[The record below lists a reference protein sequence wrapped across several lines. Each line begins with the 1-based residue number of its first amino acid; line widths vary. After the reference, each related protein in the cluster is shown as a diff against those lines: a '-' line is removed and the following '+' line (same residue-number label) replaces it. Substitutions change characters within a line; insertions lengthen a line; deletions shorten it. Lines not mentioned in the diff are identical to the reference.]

1 MEARIKRTVVSLI
14 VVNLCCLFAQQT
26 LFAQRSYQA
35 TSQNFVVFAPDARLA
50 QQASTLAEQYRKQLS
65 IDWLGYEIE
74 TWRERCPIHIQIGPH
89 AGGET
94 SFAFVQ
100 NGGVTQGEPISW
112 QMKIYGPVDRL
123 LDAVLPH
130 EVTHTIFA
138 THFGQPL
145 PRWADE
151 GACTTVEHASERAKN
166 HRMLI
171 SFLTGKPS
179 RGIPFNRMFTMK
191 QYPHDILP
199 LYAQGYS
206 VARYLI
212 GQKGRQH
219 FVKFLE
225 KGMSLEQSRN
235 DTRSW
240 NVATSEYYGYEDL
253 SDLQISW
260 LKWVR
265 DGSPD
270 QTPAS
275 PANPAVAIASSIP
288 ASQPASATEPVRTA
302 SLNDNGSPSSSVASA
317 SFVDPSGRYS
327 LGENDGS
334 SSRKSTPSP
343 APPVVASVQN
353 DKELTTK
360 PDHLNTW
367 YARQSR
373 AKQAVELPQ
382 AGHSSQPTVATKS
395 DPFGNFRPGSIKRA
409 DAFRNP
415 VDAILKAGNR
425 SANSSPGTIWR

>member
-1 MEARIKRTVVSLI
+1 MEARQNRIYVLII
-14 VVNLCCLFAQQT
+14 VVILFCLTEQRQ
-26 LFAQRSYQA
+26 LLAQRSYQT

-50 QQASTLAEQYRKQLS
+50 QQASVLAEQYRKQLS
-65 IDWLGYEIE
+65 LDWLGYEIE

-100 NGGVTQGEPISW
+100 QNGASRGEPISW

-130 EVTHTIFA
+130 EITHTIFA

-151 GACTTVEHASERAKN
+151 GACTTVEHESERAKN

-179 RGIPFNRMFTMK
+179 RGIPFNRMFTMR

-219 FVKFLE
+219 FVKFIE
-225 KGMSLEQSRN
+225 KGLSLEQSRH

-240 NVATSEYYGYEDL
+240 DTATSEYYGFENL

-265 DGSPD
+265 DGSPA
-270 QTPAS
+270 QP
-275 PANPAVAIASSIP
+275 NPAAAVAQAGQASSIP
-288 ASQPASATEPVRTA
+288 SSQTVSTVTEPVRTA
-302 SLNDNGSPSSSVASA
+302 SLENNSSTGSSSVSA
-317 SFVDPSGRYS
+317 ANFVDPSGRYT
-327 LGENDGS
+327 LANNGS
-334 SSRKSTPSP
+334 ASRSNPKQS
-343 APPVVASVQN
+343 APPESAKPSRPTTDLASRSTSAPA
-353 DKELTTK
+353 K
-360 PDHLNTW
+360 LNTW
-367 YARQSR
+367 YARESR
-373 AKQAVELPQ
+373 AKQAVEMPRP
-382 AGHSSQPTVATKS
+382 SEVPKP
-395 DPFGNFRPGSIKRA
+395 DPFSNFRPGSVKRS
-409 DAFRNP
+409 DTVKNP
-415 VDAILKAGNR
+415 VDALLKAGQR
-425 SANSSPGTIWR
+425 TANSSPGTIWR

>member
-1 MEARIKRTVVSLI
+1 MEARQNRTYVSLI
-14 VVNLCCLFAQQT
+14 VVTLFCLTVQQQ
-26 LFAQRSYQA
+26 LFAQRAYQA

-50 QQASTLAEQYRKQLS
+50 QQASVLAEQYRKQLS
-65 IDWLGYEIE
+65 LDWLGYEIE
-74 TWRERCPIHIQIGPH
+74 SWRERCPIHIQIGPQ

-100 NGGVTQGEPISW
+100 QNGASRGEPISW

-130 EVTHTIFA
+130 EITHTIFA

-151 GACTTVEHASERAKN
+151 GACTTVEHESERAKN

-179 RGIPFNRMFTMK
+179 RGIPFNRMFTMR

-225 KGMSLEQSRN
+225 KGLSLEQSRH
-235 DTRSW
+235 DTKSW
-240 NVATSEYYGYEDL
+240 NIATNEYYGFDDL

-265 DGSPD
+265 DGSPA
-270 QTPAS
+270 QVPSEAQ
-275 PANPAVAIASSIP
+275 VAQIGIASSIP
-288 ASQPASATEPVRTA
+288 SSQNSSTINEPVRTA
-302 SLNDNGSPSSSVASA
+302 SLANNSNNNSSVAA
-317 SFVDPSGRYS
+317 ANFVDPAGRYS
-327 LGENDGS
+327 IAGDGGGS
-334 SSRKSTPSP
+334 ETKQPEPPKTAKPVADLVDRNSPTKS
-343 APPVVASVQN
+343 
-353 DKELTTK
+353 K
-360 PDHLNTW
+360 LNTW
-367 YARQSR
+367 YSR
-373 AKQAVELPQ
+373 ESRGKQAVEMPQ
-382 AGHSSQPTVATKS
+382 TSVATKS
-395 DPFGNFRPGSIKRA
+395 DPFSNFRPGSIKRSA
-409 DAFRNP
+409 AIRDP
-415 VDAILKAGNR
+415 VDAILKAGKR
-425 SANSSPGTIWR
+425 ATNSSPGTIWR